1 MTDPQHK
8 GGWTPG
14 PWQVRDEYTRE
25 GPLTII
31 ANIDGEYDSEGR
43 ASCTYDTVAICEDEF
58 GDVLRDAHSNA
69 RLIAAAPELYEALT
83 GLLRLEIEWGDPTG
97 REWDKARA
105 ALAKAS
111 PDKSGGA

>member
-14 PWQVRDEYTRE
+14 PW
-25 GPLTII
+25 
-31 ANIDGEYDSEGR
+31 
-43 ASCTYDTVAICEDEF
+43 EF
-58 GDVLRDAHSNA
+58 GHGTNRPYGVDLNGYDGIEVGSLPDA
-69 RLIAAAPELYEALT
+69 RLIAAAPELYEAL
-83 GLLRLEIEWGDPTG
+83 LLCAPYAAQAESRDMDNVALDAVI
-97 REWDKARA
+97 KARA